1 MAAALIRKRYGRSR
15 ICTAVFGNVRTRQK
29 HWSTPR
35 YLEQAW
41 VRNCS
46 GNLYLTG
53 PSYRAALQDEAAR
66 RCAAT
71 DPSEAADVL
80 VSVTS
85 TLEVCFSPFV
95 GGIGRFA
102 GATGDLT
109 NIGEADLQAGT
120 ALR

>member
-1 MAAALIRKRYGRSR
+1 MRGLSVIDAVLIHAPLLYKMKRLGVVPLR
-15 ICTAVFGNVRTRQK
+15 
-29 HWSTPR
+29 
-35 YLEQAW
+35 
-41 VRNCS
+41 
-46 GNLYLTG
+46 
-53 PSYRAALQDEAAR
+53 
-66 RCAAT
+66 

-95 GGIGRFA
+95 GGTERFA

>member
-1 MAAALIRKRYGRSR
+1 MRGLSVIR
-15 ICTAVFGNVRTRQK
+15 
-29 HWSTPR
+29 
-35 YLEQAW
+35 
-41 VRNCS
+41 CS
-46 GNLYLTG
+46 SN
-53 PSYRAALQDEAAR
+53 PCSFALQDEAAR

-85 TLEVCFSPFV
+85 TLEVSFSPFV
-95 GGIGRFA
+95 GGTERFA